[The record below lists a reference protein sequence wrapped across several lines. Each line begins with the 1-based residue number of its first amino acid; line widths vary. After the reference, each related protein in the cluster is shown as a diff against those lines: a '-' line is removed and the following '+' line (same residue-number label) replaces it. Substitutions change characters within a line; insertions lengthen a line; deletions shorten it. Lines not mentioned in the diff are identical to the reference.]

1 MVLRGF
7 ERVGG
12 LEGFLERIEAFHGFR
27 APGVVLGGFMVD
39 LAAERMKD
47 HELAD
52 AVVETAQCLVDAVQL
67 LTPCTVGNGW
77 VTVIDAGR
85 FALTLYDK
93 ETREGVRVFLDHSRL
108 GGFPEIAKWFFR
120 TVPKREQPLEV
131 LNGEIVRAGRSVLAE
146 ERVRLSGEFGVRR
159 HAPKPRICTTCGE
172 AYRGEDPQVC
182 DLCRDPYYEVL
193 PQRA

>member
-1 MVLRGF
+1 MVVRGF
-7 ERVGG
+7 ERAGG
-12 LEGFLERIEAFHGFR
+12 LEGFLARLEAFHGFR

-47 HELAD
+47 HERVD
-52 AVVETAQCLVDAVQL
+52 AVVETAKCLVDAVQL

-77 VTVIDAGR
+77 VKVINGGR
-85 FALTLYDK
+85 FAVTLYDK

-120 TVPKREQPLEV
+120 KVSKREQPLEV

-146 ERVRLSGEFGVRR
+146 ERVRLRGESGVRS
-159 HAPKPRICTTCGE
+159 HAPKPRICTKCGE
-172 AYRGEDPQVC
+172 AHRGEDPEVC
-182 DLCRDPYYEVL
+182 DLCRNPYYEVL